1 MINSTE
7 KSKYPMKWRDT
18 CASWCWC
25 WKLSQQTGRDGFSRQ
40 ASNRKRPLGNNS
52 LELPLWHKQPSKVRG
67 KTSFYISFKE
77 VFFKRT
83 PRMVKSHPPF
93 FLWRLFQR
101 ERLFV
106 QLQGIQRDLVVF
118 ETGFPICL
126 VKMKQVLMLIYLYKS
141 TRNL

>member
-18 CASWCWC
+18 CASWSWC
-25 WKLSQQTGRDGFSRQ
+25 WKLSQQTGRDGFPRQ
-40 ASNRKRPLGNNS
+40 ASNRKRPLGDNA

-67 KTSFYISFKE
+67 KTFFYISFKE

-101 ERLFV
+101 ERSFV
-106 QLQGIQRDLVVF
+106 QLQGIQRDLVVI

>member
-18 CASWCWC
+18 CASWSWC
-25 WKLSQQTGRDGFSRQ
+25 WKLSQQTGRDGFPRQ
-40 ASNRKRPLGNNS
+40 ASNRKRPLGDNA

-67 KTSFYISFKE
+67 KTFFYISFKE

-93 FLWRLFQR
+93 FSVAFIPARKIICSAPRDTKRLSRIWDRFSNMFG
-101 ERLFV
+101 ENEA
-106 QLQGIQRDLVVF
+106 GIDVD
-118 ETGFPICL
+118 I
-126 VKMKQVLMLIYLYKS
+126 LI
-141 TRNL
+141 